1 MAGCYSNECSW
12 KLRMTEDI
20 MHTLRLPDRIG
31 KRWKDLA
38 RNLKFT
44 ETDVGTIESD
54 KGSTKECCI
63 ELLAVRW
70 MKQEGEDA
78 TVERLAEGLTTIGL
92 KSVAEI
98 LQGVLSGVDDEAGTN
113 KSNQME
119 NSISEIEKNC
129 KKLRKE
135 RHQLQVR
142 NQDLEKDKQSMTKQ
156 LQDSLE
162 ERHQL
167 QVRKQ
172 ELEKEKQSMTKQ
184 LQDSLEEFN
193 KQSQKLRTRIQE
205 LEEELCRVK
214 QQLHNTSQE
223 CHKSKSNSL
232 KLGEE
237 LPGIIKDKS
246 GQDLAENFD
255 IAHPEDDSEDTR
267 NNLEPERAD
276 TEGEIDAKL
285 KDLNEQLYRNITSLL
300 QVPETKDKLKV
311 SVTVDLLTRLRVSL
325 QELYSSVLSMV
336 AETCKCNEEVKREFY
351 DLAYHG
357 LRAEH
362 NDVVHRVEDLA
373 AAQEQMSDEE
383 KVEFGKLQQYQTN
396 RQRQVERLENLWRGL
411 FSTPESAPRSIHS
424 EPCVATGK
432 TYHREKPEG
441 APRSIH
447 SEPCV
452 ATGKT
457 YHREKDL
464 KRQCTDPGAKPKQV
478 KPGEQTSSPVTAT
491 TSEDE
496 KYEVC
501 FTKVGSIKY

>member
-1 MAGCYSNECSW
+1 MLGTRHTENIIKSSEMAGCYSNECSG

-20 MHTLRLPDRIG
+20 MHRLRLPDRIG

-98 LQGVLSGVDDEAGTN
+98 LLGVLSGVDDEAGTN

-142 NQDLEKDKQSMTKQ
+142 NQELEKDKQSMTKQ

-172 ELEKEKQSMTKQ
+172 ELEKEKQSMAKQ

-223 CHKSKSNSL
+223 
-232 KLGEE
+232 
-237 LPGIIKDKS
+237 
-246 GQDLAENFD
+246 DLAENFD
-255 IAHPEDDSEDTR
+255 IPHPEDDSEDTR
-267 NNLEPERAD
+267 NNLEPEQAD
-276 TEGEIDAKL
+276 TESEINAKL

-311 SVTVDLLTRLRVSL
+311 SVTVDLLTRLSVSL

-373 AAQEQMSDEE
+373 TAQEQMSDEE
-383 KVEFGKLQQYQTN
+383 KVEFVKLQQYQTN

-411 FSTPESAPRSIHS
+411 FSTPE
-424 EPCVATGK
+424 
-432 TYHREKPEG
+432 G

-457 YHREKDL
+457 FHREKDL

-478 KPGEQTSSPVTAT
+478 KPGEQTTSPVTAT

-501 FTKVGSIKY
+501 FTKFKKTTMKTIFRKRESKEKTCCLMSYSPKNHRDS

>member
-1 MAGCYSNECSW
+1 MLGTRHTENIIKSSEMAGCYSNECSW

-98 LQGVLSGVDDEAGTN
+98 LLGVLSGVDDEAGTN

-142 NQDLEKDKQSMTKQ
+142 NQELEKD
-156 LQDSLE
+156 
-162 ERHQL
+162 
-167 QVRKQ
+167 
-172 ELEKEKQSMTKQ
+172 KQSMTKQ

-255 IAHPEDDSEDTR
+255 IPHPEDDSEDTR
-267 NNLEPERAD
+267 NNLEPEQAD
-276 TEGEIDAKL
+276 TESEINAKL

-311 SVTVDLLTRLRVSL
+311 SVTVDLLTRLSVSL

-373 AAQEQMSDEE
+373 TAQEQMSDEE
-383 KVEFGKLQQYQTN
+383 KVEFVKLQQYQTN

-411 FSTPESAPRSIHS
+411 FST
-424 EPCVATGK
+424 
-432 TYHREKPEG
+432 PEG

-478 KPGEQTSSPVTAT
+478 KPGEQTTSPVTAT

-501 FTKVGSIKY
+501 FTKFKKTTMKTIFRKRESKEKTCCLMSYSPKNHRDS

>member
-1 MAGCYSNECSW
+1 MLGTRHTENIIKSSEMAGYYNNECSW

-20 MHTLRLPDRIG
+20 MHRLRLPDRIG

-98 LQGVLSGVDDEAGTN
+98 LLGVLSGVDDEAGTN

-142 NQDLEKDKQSMTKQ
+142 NQELEKDKQSMTKQ

-162 ERHQL
+162 E
-167 QVRKQ
+167 
-172 ELEKEKQSMTKQ
+172 
-184 LQDSLEEFN
+184 FN
-193 KQSQKLRTRIQE
+193 KESQKLRTRIQE
-205 LEEELCRVK
+205 LEEELYRVK

-223 CHKSKSNSL
+223 CHKSNTNSL

-267 NNLEPERAD
+267 NNLEPEQAD
-276 TEGEIDAKL
+276 TESEINAKL

-311 SVTVDLLTRLRVSL
+311 SVTVDLLTRLSVSL

-373 AAQEQMSDEE
+373 TAQEQMSDEE
-383 KVEFGKLQQYQTN
+383 KVEFVKLQQYQTN

-432 TYHREKPEG
+432 TYHREK
-441 APRSIH
+441 
-447 SEPCV
+447 
-452 ATGKT
+452 
-457 YHREKDL
+457 DL

-478 KPGEQTSSPVTAT
+478 KPGEQTISPVTAT

-501 FTKVGSIKY
+501 FTKFKKTTMKTIFRKRESKEKTCCLMSYSPKNHRDS